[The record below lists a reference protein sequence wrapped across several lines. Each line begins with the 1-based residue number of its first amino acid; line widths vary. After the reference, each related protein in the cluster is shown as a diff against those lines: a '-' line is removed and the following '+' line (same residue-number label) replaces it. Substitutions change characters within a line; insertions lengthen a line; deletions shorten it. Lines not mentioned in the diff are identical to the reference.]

1 MSKNELRSSGE
12 RRRRVL
18 RMARVNC
25 NQFCEWR
32 VRTVIEFEINEKC
45 LKKSYDKF
53 LRGMCCCDRFLVVP
67 KSPAH
72 GGNTNGQ
79 SEDTG
84 SSGSAAGGHEV
95 HLRRQAGRDSGP
107 DNGACAAALFDRS
120 QTLRLVSGDDR
131 RAVSLPHGD
140 ADEKDFAGAGVRQD

>member
-84 SSGSAAGGHEV
+84 SSGSAAGGHEEK
-95 HLRRQAGRDSGP
+95 RR
-107 DNGACAAALFDRS
+107 
-120 QTLRLVSGDDR
+120 RLVHGSHSGFSQFGICGR
-131 RAVSLPHGD
+131 L
-140 ADEKDFAGAGVRQD
+140 F